1 LFNIR
6 RSVELAR
13 RRPISRRLVLQTR
26 RFAHRSAAIGA
37 PSRRHSA
44 ADLVLLEQ
52 AAEKGGIGK
61 IYSPQAVQLLVTA
74 DWPGNVRQLFDL
86 LKQSGSDAPRP
97 HSSNP

>member
-1 LFNIR
+1 
-6 RSVELAR
+6 
-13 RRPISRRLVLQTR
+13 
-26 RFAHRSAAIGA
+26 
-37 PSRRHSA
+37 
-44 ADLVLLEQ
+44 VLLEQ